1 MLEEGPVDP
10 ELLKDPLG
18 FREAT
23 ITGPDANL
31 SYAFSLKGWRP
42 YFET

>member
-1 MLEEGPVDP
+1 MLEEMPVDSEP
-10 ELLKDPLG
+10 LKDPLG
-18 FREAT
+18 FGVAT